1 MNPFLHVVAEANER
15 RLYSQAKWF
24 SNNFY
29 IALGLRDSESQELF
43 CRGQHTSVS
52 FEFRLKCTIRY
63 MGFTIVKTHI
73 SVQENNER
81 ISFSSRF

>member
-24 SNNFY
+24 SKNFY
-29 IALGLRDSESQELF
+29 IASGLRDSESQELF

-52 FEFRLKCTIRY
+52 FEFQLKVIPLKLFYYQTFFETWP
-63 MGFTIVKTHI
+63 G
-73 SVQENNER
+73 
-81 ISFSSRF
+81 

>member
-24 SNNFY
+24 SNNFFF
-29 IALGLRDSESQELF
+29 IASGVRDSESQELF

-52 FEFRLKCTIRY
+52 FEFQLKCTTIRF
-63 MGFTIVKTHI
+63 MALTIVKTHI
-73 SVQENNER
+73 SVTR
-81 ISFSSRF
+81 T